1 MQSVKCLE
9 LKIERVRSEMY
20 EAYNQSRD
28 YETLLRISEELDG
41 LLNKLEDLK
50 NRHDDSI

>member
-20 EAYNQSRD
+20 EVYNQSLD
-28 YETLLRISEELDG
+28 YEKLLRISEELDE
-41 LLNKLEDLK
+41 LLNKLDELRNRED
-50 NRHDDSI
+50 DTV